1 MEELEHILGKENV
14 KYNESMSRHT
24 TFKVGGD
31 AEIFAI
37 VDTEEKLMQ
46 VIKLGKKVTII
57 GNGSNLLVTDKG
69 IKGIVLKYINK
80 DYEIKELENEE
91 YELEFAAGITNA
103 RIANIALQNELTG
116 YEFAAGIPGTL
127 GGALVMNAGAYGMEL
142 KDVVIKT
149 KYLDLDTNEIKI
161 INNEEHEFEYRKS
174 IFQEK
179 NTIIL
184 KSTLKLKKGK
194 KDEIQELMNSYAKK
208 RIDSQPLNMP
218 SAGST
223 FKRGTDF
230 ITAKLIDEAG
240 LKGFSIGGAEVSEK
254 HAGFIVNKGNATA
267 KDILSLIDYVKKEV
281 LKKFGKQIETEIKII
296 GERD

>member
-1 MEELEHILGKENV
+1 MKELEHILGKENV

-240 LKGFSIGGAEVSEK
+240 LKGFCIGGAEVSEK
-254 HAGFIVNKGNATA
+254 HAGFIVNKGNASA
-267 KDILSLIDYVKKEV
+267 KDILNLIDYVKKEV
-281 LKKFGKQIETEIKII
+281 LKKFGRQIETEIKII

>member
-296 GERD
+296 GERE

>member
-1 MEELEHILGKENV
+1 MKELEHILGKENV

-69 IKGIVLKYINK
+69 INGIVLKYINK
-80 DYEIKELENEE
+80 DYEIKELKNEE
-91 YELEFAAGITNA
+91 YELEFASGITNA

-142 KDVVIKT
+142 KDVVVKT

-161 INNEEHEFEYRKS
+161 IDNKEHEFEYRKS

-179 NTIIL
+179 STIIL

-240 LKGFSIGGAEVSEK
+240 LKGFCIGGAEVSEK
-254 HAGFIVNKGNATA
+254 HAGFIVNKGNASA
-267 KDILSLIDYVKKEV
+267 KDILNLIDYVKKEV
-281 LKKFGKQIETEIKII
+281 LKKFGRQIETEIKII

>member
-91 YELEFAAGITNA
+91 YKLEFAAGITNA

>member
-1 MEELEHILGKENV
+1 MEELEHILGRENV

-69 IKGIVLKYINK
+69 INGIVLKYINK
-80 DYEIKELENEE
+80 DYEIKELENGE
-91 YELEFAAGITNA
+91 YELEFASGITNA

-142 KDVVIKT
+142 KDVVVKT

-161 INNEEHEFEYRKS
+161 IDNKEHEFEYRKS

-254 HAGFIVNKGNATA
+254 HAGFIVNKGNASA
-267 KDILSLIDYVKKEV
+267 KDILNLIDYVKKEV

>member
-1 MEELEHILGKENV
+1 MKELEHILGKENV

-142 KDVVIKT
+142 KDVVVKT

-240 LKGFSIGGAEVSEK
+240 LKGFCIGGAEVSEK
-254 HAGFIVNKGNATA
+254 HAGFIVNKGNASA
-267 KDILSLIDYVKKEV
+267 KDILNLIDYVKKEV

>member
-267 KDILSLIDYVKKEV
+267 KDILILIDYVKKEV